1 MTSQYSID
9 NKNRLLQIARESLAI
24 FLKNGKR
31 PVFETEVPEF
41 IRKRAVFVTLRKK
54 DPGDLRGCIGQTEAR
69 YPLIEAVSK
78 TAISSAV
85 DDSRFPPV
93 TLEELPKL
101 SIEINV
107 LTEITTIEPQDVVV
121 GKHGLLLRKGLSSG
135 LFLPE
140 VAPSQAW
147 DRITLLDQLCS
158 KADLPLGTWQDPDA
172 ELFCF
177 ESESWVEN

>member
-1 MTSQYSID
+1 MPSKYSIE
-9 NKNRLLQIARESLAI
+9 NKNRLLQVARESLAI
-24 FLKNGKR
+24 FFKNGKR
-31 PVFETEVPEF
+31 PVFETEVPELL
-41 IRKRAVFVTLRKK
+41 RKLAVFVTLRKR
-54 DPGDLRGCIGQTEAR
+54 DSGDLRGCTGQTEAR
-69 YPLIEAVSK
+69 FPLIEAIAK

-85 DDSRFPPV
+85 DDSRFTPV

-107 LTEITTIEPQDVVV
+107 LTEMTTIDPQAVMV
-121 GKHGLLLRKGLSSG
+121 GKHGLLLRKGSSGG

-140 VAPSQAW
+140 VALSQGW
-147 DRITLLDQLCS
+147 TRSRFLDELCR
-158 KADLPLGTWQDPDA
+158 KADLTEGSWKSPDA

>member
-1 MTSQYSID
+1 MTSQYSTN
-9 NKNRLLQIARESLAI
+9 NKNRLLQVAKESLAI

-31 PVFETEVPEF
+31 LVFETEVPEF
-41 IRKRAVFVTLRKK
+41 LRKRAVFVTLRKN
-54 DPGDLRGCIGQTEAR
+54 DSGDLRGCIGQTEAR

-85 DDSRFPPV
+85 DDSRFSPV

-140 VAPSQAW
+140 VALSQAW
-147 DRITLLDQLCS
+147 DRITLLDQLCC
-158 KADLPLGTWQDPDA
+158 KADLPQGSWQDPEA

>member
-1 MTSQYSID
+1 M
-9 NKNRLLQIARESLAI
+9 
-24 FLKNGKR
+24 
-31 PVFETEVPEF
+31 
-41 IRKRAVFVTLRKK
+41 
-54 DPGDLRGCIGQTEAR
+54 
-69 YPLIEAVSK
+69 IEAVSK

-101 SIEINV
+101 SIGINV
-107 LTEITTIEPQDVVV
+107 LTEMTAIEPQEVVV
-121 GKHGLLLRKGLSSG
+121 GKHGLQLRKGLSSG

-158 KADLPLGTWQDPDA
+158 KADLPQGSWQDPEA